1 MVAERWCKMA
11 YDKSGRAADGSLD
24 PLRKKVATMMH
35 MMTIG
40 GDGGSDTRKIADD
53 LYQTMLTGEPHG
65 GWKIKNAK
73 GSGGDED
80 AKVKDGSRIKDEDVD
95 FGMRRRAASLSD
107 VYRPKVTPTMKEG
120 GLVRGAGCAQR
131 GRGRGKM
138 V

>member
-1 MVAERWCKMA
+1 MA

-40 GDGGSDTRKIADD
+40 GGGGSDTRKIADD
-53 LYQTMLTGEPHG
+53 LYQTMKTGEATG
-65 GWKIKNAK
+65 GWKIK
-73 GSGGDED
+73 GSGGSG
-80 AKVKDGSRIKDEDVD
+80 DGESSGGGGGRITDVD
-95 FGMRRRAASLSD
+95 YSPSGERQDIAPRVRSRLSEEA
-107 VYRPKVTPTMKEG
+107 KKMNEG

-131 GRGRGKM
+131 GHGRGKM

>member
-1 MVAERWCKMA
+1 MA
-11 YDKSGRAADGSLD
+11 YDKSGRAADGSID
-24 PLRKKVATMMH
+24 PLRRRIAGWMH
-35 MMTIG
+35 LLNMG
-40 GDGGSDTRKIADD
+40 GGFGSNLRKIGDS
-53 LYQTMLTGEPHG
+53 LYQTMVTGEPHG

-80 AKVKDGSRIKDEDVD
+80 TKVKDGSRIKDEDVD

>member
-1 MVAERWCKMA
+1 MI

-40 GDGGSDTRKIADD
+40 GGGGPDTRKIADD
-53 LYQTMLTGEPHG
+53 LYQTMLTGESHG
-65 GWKIKNAK
+65 GWKIKGAK
-73 GSGGDED
+73 GKESDED
-80 AKVKDGSRIKDEDVD
+80 TGVKDGSRIKSEDVD
-95 FGMRRRAASLSD
+95 FGMKRRAASLSD